1 MQCDKTA
8 SATRKE
14 FSLGEGVFVK
24 LNPLKKNKPWIYG
37 EVVKNPASRACL
49 VSTPLGP
56 ICQNHSQ
63 IRKARIEPMHH
74 HSAKPDDLETTSLP
88 GIGDMPADKNQ
99 PADQAVEKAKP
110 TYRPSTPML
119 ESEPTQSGATLQR
132 LSRNWHMPSSSKD
145 YLMPIVHYLRKS

>member
-1 MQCDKTA
+1 
-8 SATRKE
+8 
-14 FSLGEGVFVK
+14 
-24 LNPLKKNKPWIYG
+24 
-37 EVVKNPASRACL
+37 
-49 VSTPLGP
+49 
-56 ICQNHSQ
+56 
-63 IRKARIEPMHH
+63 MHH